1 MVLINMADRVSQMK
15 EIHAESIDREL
26 ANCDFETS
34 IDWNNPIKC
43 LKIIIELGSKLQESL
58 VVTSEFVTMKSVYD
72 VQQLLF
78 DIHSVT
84 ILCCGVLD
92 NFTKNDDPS
101 KYIIKNPHIILE
113 LINKVHSETL
123 EIFKKK
129 NSDYGDAFAT
139 YGSIGVIVR
148 IGDKIMRLKSL
159 SNNKNKL
166 EEINNKVT
174 DETVKD
180 TLYDL
185 INYSAMA
192 LMLLNEK

>member
-1 MVLINMADRVSQMK
+1 M
-15 EIHAESIDREL
+15 
-26 ANCDFETS
+26 
-34 IDWNNPIKC
+34 
-43 LKIIIELGSKLQESL
+43 

-84 ILCCGVLD
+84 ILSSGVLD

-101 KYIIKNPHIILE
+101 KYIIENPHIILE
-113 LINKVHSETL
+113 LINKVHQETL

-129 NSDYGDAFAT
+129 NADYGDAFAT

-159 SNNKNKL
+159 STNKK
-166 EEINNKVT
+166 
-174 DETVKD
+174 
-180 TLYDL
+180 
-185 INYSAMA
+185 
-192 LMLLNEK
+192 